1 MVLTSKLIDGTF
13 PDYGRVIPQN
23 NDKELIVD
31 KKDFEAAVDRVSTI
45 SSERGRAVKLA
56 LSPGKL
62 VLSVTNPD
70 SGSATEELEV
80 EYASDA
86 LDIGFNSRYLLDIAA
101 QIEGEVAVLQA
112 RRSRL
117 ADAGAGQGQ
126 QGRALRADADAGV
139 RASATRALTF
149 PLPLWERV
157 APDKN
162 AVVITERRVASTIV
176 CASEEIERSTCC
188 INPSAEDTQS
198 LPPLPTLRQRQ
209 LLMTPSR
216 IHRLSLTHFRNYRAA
231 SVQARGDVVVLVGPN
246 GAGKTNCLEAISF
259 LSPGRGLRRATL
271 EDVAD
276 NQGDGS
282 WAVSAE
288 VEGALGLATL
298 GTGIDAPG
306 AEAASTSRR
315 CRIDREPVSSATA
328 FGDHLRMVWLT
339 PAMDGLFMGA
349 ASERRRFFDRLV
361 LAIDS
366 EHSSRVSAL
375 ERSLRSRNRLLEVRN
390 YDDHWCDAIERE
402 TAELAVAVAATRGQ
416 TVTRLAAMLR
426 ERGTASAFPSAQIML
441 DGWME
446 NALVNEAA
454 TAVEDRYREILRA
467 GRARDAAAGR
477 TLDGPH
483 LTDLEVVYAPKNMPA
498 RDASTGEQKALL
510 IGLVL
515 AHATLV
521 AEMTGIVPLL
531 LLDEVVAHLDP
542 TGARRCSMSWQSSA
556 RRSG

>member
-1 MVLTSKLIDGTF
+1 
-13 PDYGRVIPQN
+13 
-23 NDKELIVD
+23 
-31 KKDFEAAVDRVSTI
+31 
-45 SSERGRAVKLA
+45 
-56 LSPGKL
+56 
-62 VLSVTNPD
+62 
-70 SGSATEELEV
+70 
-80 EYASDA
+80 
-86 LDIGFNSRYLLDIAA
+86 
-101 QIEGEVAVLQA
+101 
-112 RRSRL
+112 
-117 ADAGAGQGQ
+117 
-126 QGRALRADADAGV
+126 
-139 RASATRALTF
+139 
-149 PLPLWERV
+149 
-157 APDKN
+157 
-162 AVVITERRVASTIV
+162 
-176 CASEEIERSTCC
+176 
-188 INPSAEDTQS
+188 
-198 LPPLPTLRQRQ
+198 
-209 LLMTPSR
+209 MTPSR
-216 IHRLSLTHFRNYRAA
+216 IHRLSLTHFRNYRTATLQVA
-231 SVQARGDVVVLVGPN
+231 GDMVVLVGPN
-246 GAGKTNCLEAISF
+246 GAGKTNCMEAVSF

-271 EDVAD
+271 EDIAD

-298 GTGIDAPG
+298 GTGIDPPTG
-306 AEAASTSRR
+306 EASNTRR
-315 CRIDREPVSSATA
+315 CRIDREPVGSATA

-402 TAELAVAVAATRGQ
+402 TAELAVAVAASRGQ
-416 TVTRLAAMLR
+416 TAAKLAVMLR
-426 ERGTASAFPSAQIML
+426 ERGAASAFPSAEIML

-446 NALVNEAA
+446 NALLQEPA
-454 TAVEDRYREILRA
+454 TAVEDRYREVLRA
-467 GRARDAAAGR
+467 SRPRDAAAGR

-483 LTDLEVVYAPKNMPA
+483 LTDLQVVYAPKNMPA

-515 AHATLV
+515 AHATMV

-542 TGARRCSMSWQSSA
+542 NRRKALFEELGKLGAQVWMTGADPAAFVEIGPRGEIFDVESGRATRR
-556 RRSG
+556 G

>member
-1 MVLTSKLIDGTF
+1 
-13 PDYGRVIPQN
+13 
-23 NDKELIVD
+23 
-31 KKDFEAAVDRVSTI
+31 
-45 SSERGRAVKLA
+45 
-56 LSPGKL
+56 
-62 VLSVTNPD
+62 
-70 SGSATEELEV
+70 
-80 EYASDA
+80 
-86 LDIGFNSRYLLDIAA
+86 
-101 QIEGEVAVLQA
+101 
-112 RRSRL
+112 
-117 ADAGAGQGQ
+117 
-126 QGRALRADADAGV
+126 
-139 RASATRALTF
+139 
-149 PLPLWERV
+149 
-157 APDKN
+157 
-162 AVVITERRVASTIV
+162 
-176 CASEEIERSTCC
+176 
-188 INPSAEDTQS
+188 
-198 LPPLPTLRQRQ
+198 
-209 LLMTPSR
+209 MTPSR
-216 IHRLSLTHFRNYRAA
+216 IQKLTLTHFRNYRMG
-231 SVQARGDVVVLVGPN
+231 SVRAQGDLVALVGPN

-298 GTGIDAPG
+298 GTGIDAPS
-306 AEAASTSRR
+306 ADTNTSRR

-426 ERGTASAFPSAQIML
+426 ERGMDSPFPSAHIML

-446 NALVNEAA
+446 NALVSEPA
-454 TAVEDRYREILRA
+454 TSVEDRYREILRA

-483 LTDLEVVYAPKNMPA
+483 LTDLEVIYAPKNMPA

-521 AEMTGIVPLL
+521 AEMTGIIPLL

-542 TGARRCSMSWQSSA
+542 ARRKALFDELAKLGAQVWMTGADPAAFVDLGAAGEIFDVESGRVS
-556 RRSG
+556 RRS

>member
-1 MVLTSKLIDGTF
+1 
-13 PDYGRVIPQN
+13 
-23 NDKELIVD
+23 
-31 KKDFEAAVDRVSTI
+31 
-45 SSERGRAVKLA
+45 
-56 LSPGKL
+56 
-62 VLSVTNPD
+62 
-70 SGSATEELEV
+70 
-80 EYASDA
+80 
-86 LDIGFNSRYLLDIAA
+86 
-101 QIEGEVAVLQA
+101 
-112 RRSRL
+112 
-117 ADAGAGQGQ
+117 
-126 QGRALRADADAGV
+126 
-139 RASATRALTF
+139 
-149 PLPLWERV
+149 
-157 APDKN
+157 
-162 AVVITERRVASTIV
+162 
-176 CASEEIERSTCC
+176 
-188 INPSAEDTQS
+188 
-198 LPPLPTLRQRQ
+198 
-209 LLMTPSR
+209 MTPSR
-216 IHRLSLTHFRNYRAA
+216 IHRLTLKHFRNYSAA
-231 SVQARGDVVVLVGPN
+231 SLQARADMVVLVGPN
-246 GAGKTNCLEAISF
+246 GAGKTNCLEEISF
-259 LSPGRGLRRATL
+259 LSPGSGLRRATL

-306 AEAASTSRR
+306 SEGAATSRR
-315 CRIDREPVSSATA
+315 CRIDREPVGSANA

-339 PAMDGLFMGA
+339 PSMDGLFMGA

-375 ERSLRSRNRLLEVRN
+375 DRSLRSRNRLLEVRN

-416 TVTRLAAMLR
+416 TATKLAAMLR
-426 ERGTASAFPSAQIML
+426 ARGETSAFPSAQIML

-446 NALVNEAA
+446 NALGSEPA

-483 LTDLEVVYAPKNMPA
+483 LTDLEVIYAPKNMPA

-515 AHATLV
+515 AHAGLV
-521 AEMTGIVPLL
+521 AEMTGITPLL

-542 TGARRCSMSWQSSA
+542 SRRAALFDELSKLGAQIWMTGADPQA
-556 RRSG
+556 FKDVGTGGEIFEVESGRVTQRL

>member
-1 MVLTSKLIDGTF
+1 
-13 PDYGRVIPQN
+13 
-23 NDKELIVD
+23 
-31 KKDFEAAVDRVSTI
+31 
-45 SSERGRAVKLA
+45 
-56 LSPGKL
+56 
-62 VLSVTNPD
+62 
-70 SGSATEELEV
+70 
-80 EYASDA
+80 
-86 LDIGFNSRYLLDIAA
+86 
-101 QIEGEVAVLQA
+101 
-112 RRSRL
+112 
-117 ADAGAGQGQ
+117 
-126 QGRALRADADAGV
+126 
-139 RASATRALTF
+139 
-149 PLPLWERV
+149 
-157 APDKN
+157 
-162 AVVITERRVASTIV
+162 
-176 CASEEIERSTCC
+176 
-188 INPSAEDTQS
+188 
-198 LPPLPTLRQRQ
+198 
-209 LLMTPSR
+209 MTPSR
-216 IHRLSLTHFRNYRAA
+216 IHRLGLTHFRNYRAA
-231 SVQARGDVVVLVGPN
+231 HLETRGDVVVLVGPN

-282 WAVSAE
+282 WAVSAQ

-298 GTGIDAPG
+298 GTGIDPPG
-306 AEAASTSRR
+306 SEGAATSRR
-315 CRIDREPVSSATA
+315 CRIDREPVGSATA

-339 PAMDGLFMGA
+339 PSMDGLFMGA

-375 ERSLRSRNRLLEVRN
+375 DRSLRSRNRLLEVRN

-416 TVTRLAAMLR
+416 TATKLAAMLR
-426 ERGTASAFPSAQIML
+426 ARGEASAFPSAQIML

-446 NALVNEAA
+446 NALASEPA
-454 TAVEDRYREILRA
+454 TAVEDRYRQILRD

-483 LTDLEVVYAPKNMPA
+483 LTDLQVVYAPKSMPA

-515 AHATLV
+515 AHANLV
-521 AEMTGIVPLL
+521 AEMTGITPLL

-542 TGARRCSMSWQSSA
+542 GRRTALFNELAKLGAQVWLTGADPAAFTDIGPSGEVFEVDTGRIA
-556 RRSG
+556 RRV